1 MKERSNHNLTEP
13 FERDELGIRASMEG
27 IEPEAGAR
35 ERMLQNIMKKAA
47 MAQEAEGRA
56 ATESSAKA
64 EILSIDAAKKEKK
77 AKNRWKLYVPMLAAA
92 AIILTVGTIFFVTI
106 TRQSKSAPQQD
117 LSPAKEQDIN
127 NAQGMIPTYE
137 QDHKG
142 GDAEPGEF
150 PDHITDV
157 QDSHGEDSKS
167 PVRPPQT
174 AAPNDAQPTGE
185 ASNASGKTW
194 SAMTLDRAAM
204 SVAAED
210 MEIVEAVEDD
220 SSSDYLVVSHDDHE
234 YVLQYQGDAKSLK
247 EFGKDALK
255 VKAVYIPADPDI
267 SLEELTFSDRT
278 GWRAEWTVDGENRYY
293 LFNRD
298 DATKEDILETVRKMK
313 ENSEKATK

>member
-1 MKERSNHNLTEP
+1 MKERSNNNLTEP
-13 FERDELGIRASMEG
+13 FERDELGIKASMEG

-92 AIILTVGTIFFVTI
+92 AIVLTIGTIFFVTI
-106 TRQSKSAPQQD
+106 LRENKSFAPQD

-127 NAQGMIPTYE
+127 HADGMLPTHE
-137 QDHKG
+137 EDHR
-142 GDAEPGEF
+142 GEAVKPHE
-150 PDHITDV
+150 PDHLTREQEDV
-157 QDSHGEDSKS
+157 PREDSKA

-174 AAPNDAQPTGE
+174 EAPHDAQPTGD

-234 YVLQYQGDAKSLK
+234 YVLQYQGDAEILR
-247 EFGKDALK
+247 EFGKDALR
-255 VKAVYIPADPDI
+255 VKTVYVPADPDI

-298 DATKEDILETVRKMK
+298 DATKEDILETIRKMK

>member
-56 ATESSAKA
+56 ATGSSAKA
-64 EILSIDAAKKEKK
+64 EILGIDAAKKEKK

-92 AIILTVGTIFFVTI
+92 AIILTIGTIFFVTI
-106 TRQSKSAPQQD
+106 SRQNKSLAPED
-117 LSPAKEQDIN
+117 LSPGKEQDVN
-127 NAQGMIPTYE
+127 HADGMLPTYE

-150 PDHITDV
+150 PDHLTREEEP
-157 QDSHGEDSKS
+157 QWEDSRA

-174 AAPNDAQPTGE
+174 AAPNDAQPTGD
-185 ASNASGKTW
+185 APNASGKTW
-194 SAMTLDRAAM
+194 STMTLDRAAM